1 MSPKNKT
8 ILKIIVSAALLIF
21 ATKMIY
27 QKLTVYFYKD
37 TYTITLTKS
46 EIKKDNEIKLSNEN
60 KNTISSQTLSLA
72 NESPKENEGSTLK
85 NLEKDNE
92 KKKEGKNYKITLRYT
107 NKKAKKV
114 KISGSFFSWKE
125 RDMKKE
131 GDQYLIELL
140 LKEPGEY
147 KYYFIVDGKKVLDP
161 NATKTKDGKYSI
173 LEVK

>member
-1 MSPKNKT
+1 VGSIPITRLQIKGEKMSQKNKT

-92 KKKEGKNYKITLRYT
+92 KNKEIGRS
-107 NKKAKKV
+107 NKK
-114 KISGSFFSWKE
+114 IRREQTSW
-125 RDMKKE
+125 R
-131 GDQYLIELL
+131 
-140 LKEPGEY
+140 
-147 KYYFIVDGKKVLDP
+147 
-161 NATKTKDGKYSI
+161 N
-173 LEVK
+173 